1 MSFYRAAIFG
11 IKGLS
16 EYTRS
21 GFESASK
28 RFNSYDTDV
37 DLSDQ
42 HIMITGANSGIGKV
56 AALECAKR
64 QAYVY
69 MVCRDEQRGKEAQEE
84 IIRESNNRNVE
95 LYLCDLSKPQDVAT
109 FTKQFIQLQKPLNV
123 LCNNAG
129 CMINERQLINDEHEV
144 NFATNTLGT
153 YILTKNLIP
162 LLTQNQPARVF
173 TTSSGGMYNVKL
185 DPDDLN
191 STQMRTFNGDL
202 VYAQNKR
209 QQVVM
214 AERLAE
220 RYPSIYFATWHPG
233 WVDTP
238 AVRSAMP
245 TFYAKMQSRLRT
257 PEQGADTLIWLCC
270 QKDIAKKCKNGDFFQ
285 DRIAVS
291 KHLPLAWTKST
302 VEEDERFMRNLDRV
316 YEKYVQ

>member
-1 MSFYRAAIFG
+1 MSFCRAMIFH

-16 EYTRS
+16 EYTQV

-28 RFNSYDTDV
+28 RFNLYDTDV
-37 DLSDQ
+37 DMSDQ
-42 HIMITGANSGIGKV
+42 HIMITGANSGIGKIT
-56 AALECAKR
+56 ALECAKR
-64 QAYVY
+64 QSHVY
-69 MVCRDEQRGKEAQEE
+69 MVCRDEKRGKEAQEE
-84 IIRESNNRNVE
+84 IIRESNNRNIE
-95 LYLCDLSKPQDVAT
+95 LYLCDMSKPQDVVI

-129 CMINERQLINDEHEV
+129 CMINERQLINDEYEV
-144 NFATNTLGT
+144 NFATNTLGI

-162 LLTQNQPARVF
+162 ILTQNQLARVF
-173 TTSSGGMYNVKL
+173 TTSSADMYNVKL
-185 DPDDLN
+185 DPDNFNL
-191 STQMRTFNGDL
+191 THTRTFDGNF

-220 RYPSIYFATWHPG
+220 RYPSVYFATWHPG

-238 AVRSAMP
+238 LVRSAMP
-245 TFYAKMQSRLRT
+245 TFYAKMQNRLRI

-270 QKDIAKKCKNGDFFQ
+270 QKDIAEKYKNGDFFQ
-285 DRIAVS
+285 DRTVVS

-302 VEEDERFMRNLDRV
+302 IEEDERFMRNLDRV

>member
-1 MSFYRAAIFG
+1 MSFYRTAIFG

-21 GFESASK
+21 GFEAAAK
-28 RFNSYDTDV
+28 RFNSYDTDA

-42 HIMITGANSGIGKV
+42 HIMITGANSGIGKI

-64 QAYVY
+64 QAHVY
-69 MVCRDEQRGKEAQEE
+69 MVCRDEKRGKEAQEE
-84 IIRESNNRNVE
+84 IIRDSNNRNVE
-95 LYLCDLSKPQDVAT
+95 LYLCDMSKPQDVTA
-109 FTKQFIQLQKPLNV
+109 FTKQFIESQKPLNV

-129 CMINERQLINDEHEV
+129 CMINERQLINDEHEA

-153 YILTKNLIP
+153 YILTKNFIP
-162 LLTQNQPARVF
+162 ILTQNQPARVF

-185 DPDDLN
+185 DPDDFN
-191 STQMRTFNGDL
+191 SIQMRTFNGDL

-220 RYPSIYFATWHPG
+220 RHPSIYFATWHPG

-245 TFYAKMQSRLRT
+245 SFYAKMQSRLRT

-270 QKDIAKKCKNGDFFQ
+270 QKDIDKKYKSGDFFQ
-285 DRIAVS
+285 DRMPVS

-302 VEEDERFMRNLDRV
+302 IEEDERFMRNLDRV
-316 YEKYVQ
+316 YEKYIQ